1 MKAVL
6 YQVQNGVKGV
16 IAYASRSVNKTE
28 MNYPVH
34 KLEFLGLKWAIT
46 DKFHDYLYGGNT
58 FDVYTDNN
66 PLTYVLSTA
75 KLDACSHRWVAR
87 LANYNFNIHYR
98 SGITNVDADA
108 LSHIQWPDIL
118 SDLDMVDFDE
128 TIGTQSIKAICNS
141 SRICYGY
148 CETTCSGA
156 ASLPSQFINMSAS
169 SSQPF
174 DWIKEQSQSP
184 ELREIIALIKRHKLT
199 QGKLRRV
206 IQVSLRPFLE

>member
-1 MKAVL
+1 MHTDSSLEGLGAVL
-6 YQVQNGVKGV
+6 YQVQNGVKRV
-16 IAYASRSVNKTE
+16 SAYASRSVNKTE

-34 KLEFLGLKWAIT
+34 KLEFLALKLAIT
-46 DKFHDYLYGGNT
+46 DNFHDCLYGGNT

-118 SDLDMVDFDE
+118 SDPDMVDFDE
-128 TIGTQSIKAICNS
+128 KIGTQSIKAICNS
-141 SRICYGY
+141 SRISMVIMKPYVV
-148 CETTCSGA
+148 
-156 ASLPSQFINMSAS
+156 
-169 SSQPF
+169 
-174 DWIKEQSQSP
+174 EQ
-184 ELREIIALIKRHKLT
+184 
-199 QGKLRRV
+199 V
-206 IQVSLRPFLE
+206 VCQVSSLTCLLVLHSPLIG